1 MNMNKKPLTIGGILA
16 ILIAGYFGVQI
27 NENTDIPSSRSNK
40 AEQSTTQTPSSVQNK
55 ASTTSTDT
63 PSTTSATASDAPKDE
78 QVKNE
83 SIKIAQAF
91 QQRKSN
97 VQVQSLG
104 QVIAILPDD
113 NEGSRH
119 QKFLLKLDNG
129 ITILIAHNI
138 DLAPRIP
145 NLKKGDTV
153 AFYGEYEY
161 SDKGGVVHWTH
172 HDPRKRHIGGWLKHQ
187 GQTYE

>member
-1 MNMNKKPLTIGGILA
+1 MNKKPLTIGGILA
-16 ILIAGYFGVQI
+16 ILIAGYFGVQV
-27 NENTDIPSSRSNK
+27 NENTDVPVHYQPKVERTQSENQPQESKKTSSSAQKN
-40 AEQSTTQTPSSVQNK
+40 
-55 ASTTSTDT
+55 TD
-63 PSTTSATASDAPKDE
+63 DAF
-78 QVKNE
+78 KNE

-97 VQVQSLG
+97 VQVESLG

-113 NEGSRH
+113 NQGSRH
-119 QKFLLKLDNG
+119 QKFILKLDNG
-129 ITILIAHNI
+129 LTILIAHNI

-145 NLKKGDTV
+145 KLNKGDTV

-172 HDPRKRHIGGWLKHQ
+172 HDPNKRHADGWLKHQ
-187 GQTYE
+187 GQIYQ

>member
-1 MNMNKKPLTIGGILA
+1 MSNNKPLTIAGILG

-27 NENTDIPSSRSNK
+27 NENADVPVQKQAPTTSVTVPAPQDSTVQQSQTPTQTHTQVAGAN
-40 AEQSTTQTPSSVQNK
+40 EQS
-55 ASTTSTDT
+55 
-63 PSTTSATASDAPKDE
+63 
-78 QVKNE
+78 KNE

-97 VQVQSLG
+97 VQVESLG

-138 DLAPRIP
+138 DLAPRID

-172 HDPRKRHIGGWLKHQ
+172 HDPRKRHIDGWLKYQ
-187 GQTYE
+187 GKMYQ